1 MATIQSAIALTDDFS
16 PQLSRMQQNLDKMS
30 SSCRGVETST
40 ARMNTVMDSSVT
52 KLGMISAA
60 AFGAYQA
67 MQMIA
72 GTVKGALNLSDE
84 YSNTKARLDLMNDGL
99 QSTRELQGMIF
110 KSAMETGGAYQ
121 DTADAIAKMGIL
133 APEAFSSSGEIV
145 KFMEQINKQ
154 FAISGTSAV
163 GHQAAMLQLTQAM
176 GSGVLR
182 GEELN
187 SVLEQ
192 APTIV
197 QTIGRY
203 LGKSTGE
210 IRNMAA
216 EGKITASVVKEAM
229 LSMAGQT
236 DETFA
241 KMPITWGRAFTML
254 DNIVNKAFEPVWTA
268 IGRIANNGNF
278 EQLLVNITPVLSNMA
293 TMLAAII
300 YGISSAVETA
310 IPIIQTVFSAL
321 TTGLYVALPLIA
333 AYGAY
338 WVAANIP
345 IWANAI
351 ATGTATTATV
361 IWTAVTNG
369 MTAAMRILNL
379 TIAFNPISL
388 LVGAVVLVI
397 AAFVAWMAAA
407 GTLRDGIASV
417 FGAIMDIAETA
428 INFVISWINLYIK
441 AVNKAS
447 EVFNK
452 VFGTQIGQVD
462 VIGKVSLEG
471 SKQAGQE
478 WIKNFDPMES
488 MKKLT
493 AGIDVEGGA
502 GSTTPNA
509 AETETAKN
517 TKGIKDAMEI
527 TDEDLKY
534 LRDIAERDFVQQYQV
549 AEIKVD
555 MTGMQNT
562 ITKEADLRQDVG
574 TMLRDI
580 IEEEL
585 AISAEGSHI

>member
-40 ARMNTVMDSSVT
+40 ARMNSVMDSSAT

-60 AFGAYQA
+60 AFGVYQAYQ
-67 MQMIA
+67 MVA
-72 GTVKGALNLSDE
+72 GAVKGTLNLSDE

-99 QSTRELQGMIF
+99 QTTRELQGMIF

-163 GHQAAMLQLTQAM
+163 GQQAAILQLTQAM
-176 GSGVLR
+176 GSGILR

-197 QTIGRY
+197 QTIGKY
-203 LGKSTGE
+203 LGVSTGE

-216 EGKITASVVKEAM
+216 EGEITASVVKQAM
-229 LSMAGQT
+229 LEMAGET

-241 KMPITWGRAFTML
+241 KMPITWGRAFVMF
-254 DNIVNKAFEPVWTA
+254 DNVVNRAFGPVWTA

-278 EQLLVNITPVLSNMA
+278 EQFLANITLVLSNIA
-293 TMLAAII
+293 TILAAII

-333 AYGAY
+333 AYGAC
-338 WVAANIP
+338 WMAANIP

-351 ATGTATTATV
+351 ATGTATAATV

-379 TIAFNPISL
+379 TIASHPISL

-462 VIGKVSLEG
+462 IIGKISLEG
-471 SKQAGQE
+471 SKKAGQE

-488 MKKLT
+488 MRKLT